1 MSDEMISLPI
11 RAAPYE
17 HQRRAAAFALD
28 RLSRGGGAALL
39 MEMGTGKTL
48 TSIGIVGQ
56 LWKERRIA
64 RLLIVAPLSI
74 LGVWRDEFDKF
85 AGYDYCLSVLEGTAA
100 RKADTIRHMAGKS
113 LQVLVINYESA
124 WRMEKELAEWRPD
137 MIVCDEGH
145 KIKTHNIAASK
156 AMHRLAAKAKY
167 RLLLTGTVI
176 TNKPIDVFSQYKFCD
191 PAIYGNSFYQFRNRY
206 FDMVGFGGYTP
217 VMKRS
222 MEGEFTERLHS
233 IAFRATKAECLDL
246 PEFTDIV
253 QRIDLE
259 PQAMRIYRQLVRDS
273 YAELAEGSVTVT
285 NVLSQLLRLSQL
297 TGGYV
302 GNDDAGGV
310 TQVSTAKL
318 DALADLVDGAV
329 ADGRKIVVIARFVPE
344 IHAIGKMLE
353 IKKIRYAQIS
363 GEIRDRDEQI
373 AAFQNDPDVPVFSGQ
388 IATAGLGITLTAA
401 SLMVFYSLDYS
412 MSNYEQTRARIHRV
426 GQKNECTYIHLVARG
441 TVDEKVLKALH
452 DKANLAKS
460 LVDDYRAGMNPFN

>member
-1 MSDEMISLPI
+1 MPDEMISLPI
-11 RAAPYE
+11 RAAPYD

-85 AGYDYCLSVLEGTAA
+85 AGYEYCLSVLEGTAA

-302 GNDDAGGV
+302 GNDDAGGI

-353 IKKIRYAQIS
+353 KKKIRYAQIS
-363 GEIRDRDEQI
+363 GEIRDRDEEI
-373 AAFQNDPDVPVFSGQ
+373 AAFQNDPDLPVFIGQ

>member
-1 MSDEMISLPI
+1 MPDEMISLPI

-85 AGYDYCLSVLEGTAA
+85 AGYEYCLSVLKGTAA

-302 GNDDAGGV
+302 GNDDAGGI

-318 DALADLVDGAV
+318 DALSDLVDGAV

-353 IKKIRYAQIS
+353 KKKIRYAQIS

-373 AAFQNDPDVPVFSGQ
+373 AAFQNDPDLPVFIGQ